1 VQTKIKKKEHVDSK
15 KHIVSGKPT
24 FNLYRQCNKK
34 PKQPG
39 KMADIETIDTRNR
52 EVNSLYSKKTN
63 MVWRENKIWLTPR
76 LPRLT
81 EKKILK
87 RFNRLA
93 VG

>member
-1 VQTKIKKKEHVDSK
+1 
-15 KHIVSGKPT
+15 
-24 FNLYRQCNKK
+24 
-34 PKQPG
+34 
-39 KMADIETIDTRNR
+39 MADIETIDTRNR